1 VSREAKMSTGK
12 RRFFSREFKLAAIE
26 RVLGGEMGKVVSQDL
41 RISPGS
47 LSQWCADYRRRGA
60 LGVRRAGR
68 PLKAL
73 GPGPDL
79 DVARAEYFADT
90 QRQIA
95 GLQRKVGQQ
104 QVELDFFRQALR
116 RVEEARQRNDAA
128 GVKASM
134 PRSGR

>member
-1 VSREAKMSTGK
+1 MSTGK
-12 RRFFSREFKLAAIE
+12 RRNFTREFKLAAIE
-26 RVLGGEMGKVVSQDL
+26 RVLGGEQAKAVSRDL
-41 RISPGS
+41 RISAGS
-47 LSQWCADYRRRGA
+47 LSQWCAHYRRHGA

-68 PLKAL
+68 PLRAL

-79 DVARAEYFADT
+79 DVAKAEYFADT

-116 RVEEARQRNDAA
+116 RVEEARRRNDAV

-134 PRSGR
+134 PRSGQ